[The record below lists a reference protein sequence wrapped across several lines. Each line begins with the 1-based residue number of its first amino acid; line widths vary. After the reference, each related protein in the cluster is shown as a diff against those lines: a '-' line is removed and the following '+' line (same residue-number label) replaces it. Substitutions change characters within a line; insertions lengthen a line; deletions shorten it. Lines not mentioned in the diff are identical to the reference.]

1 MITIYGNQNC
11 GLILVCYRMPISIK
25 QLETLAQHFRFDMD
39 EARAVIGLPIKS
51 SSTIKQSSTVK
62 GSVSGKGSKKVE
74 KPEKE
79 KPKARGPTG
88 YNLYVR
94 ESGISFKNAGASWR
108 ALSDSEKAEWNARAR
123 G

>member
-39 EARAVIGLPIKS
+39 EARAVIGLPLKS

-62 GSVSGKGSKKVE
+62 GSVCGKACKIHE
-74 KPEKE
+74 KQKPE

-123 G
+123 C